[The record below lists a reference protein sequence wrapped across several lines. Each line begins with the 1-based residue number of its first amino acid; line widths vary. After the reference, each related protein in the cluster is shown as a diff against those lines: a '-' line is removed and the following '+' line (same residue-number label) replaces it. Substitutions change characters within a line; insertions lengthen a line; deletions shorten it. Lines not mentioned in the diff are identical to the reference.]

1 LVVYGAQRN
10 PPSGIPKLSSK
21 AFGAMQGDSSLD
33 PSRCETAVQQY
44 RHLVREID
52 VRELRCS
59 VMNLKGTSSMRAH
72 REVMCCARIVYQHE
86 SHPSLVSSIHYA
98 APLLLASISSYR
110 YVPQKTKPRK
120 NQCDI
125 PHQATT
131 SWPVSRIT
139 ILSSG
144 SCNTLQS
151 QSRVWLTI
159 LTDEDVYELMLEED
173 AAVVAREGE
182 R

>member
-1 LVVYGAQRN
+1 MSHIQVLYLQFITQRLFYLLQ
-10 PPSGIPKLSSK
+10 SAATGTYRKR
-21 AFGAMQGDSSLD
+21 Q
-33 PSRCETAVQQY
+33 SRE
-44 RHLVREID
+44 
-52 VRELRCS
+52 
-59 VMNLKGTSSMRAH
+59 
-72 REVMCCARIVYQHE
+72 
-86 SHPSLVSSIHYA
+86 
-98 APLLLASISSYR
+98 
-110 YVPQKTKPRK
+110 K

-173 AAVVAREGE
+173 AAVVARE
-182 R
+182 RCYQ